1 MFEHKSEPLV
11 PRLAFYARMAK
22 SVAIVTGI
30 IAFSLF
36 VGSAGYHYLGDLR
49 WIDSLLNASMI
60 LAGMGP
66 VDPLKT
72 DSAKLF
78 ATFYALYSGVAF
90 LAIMAILTSPLL
102 HRLLHK
108 FHMEISEDE
117 GANQYDTPRM

>member
-1 MFEHKSEPLV
+1 MAFLGWLFLPYTSLAWMYIFFHNGGRIEGGYLV
-11 PRLAFYARMAK
+11 
-22 SVAIVTGI
+22 
-30 IAFSLF
+30 
-36 VGSAGYHYLGDLR
+36 
-49 WIDSLLNASMI
+49 LLI

-90 LAIMAILTSPLL
+90 LAIMAILTAPLL

-117 GANQYDTPRM
+117 RADQDDKPRK